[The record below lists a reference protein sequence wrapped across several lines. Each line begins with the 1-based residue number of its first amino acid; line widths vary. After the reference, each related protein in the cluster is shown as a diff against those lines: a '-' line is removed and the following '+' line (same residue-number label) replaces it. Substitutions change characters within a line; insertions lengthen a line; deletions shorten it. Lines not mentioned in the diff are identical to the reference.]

1 MKKSKDS
8 NDITLKENKIE
19 KYIQSITKNKKVLL
33 IMIVLLLAIF
43 SVLMASNQEIRK
55 NVIQAFN
62 GEIQNAEEDEK
73 IEVYENGS
81 AILTDDAAI
90 ITSASVANR
99 TTGTA
104 PFDTDDEP
112 GNDSSE
118 DNNIVRSFDTV
129 SWTIEATMDLKE
141 GEGVD
146 SITGGRINIEATL
159 PEECANVMKWDLESM
174 QWLEGSGSVSE
185 DGRTLTGSYTMG
197 EETTTIPGKQNLELI
212 LQVYGA
218 KNGTN
223 IEPEIKMWLDGNT
236 EEEKKVVEIESI
248 VVSAA
253 EKFNVELQRNGE
265 LQKEIDVEMG
275 EETVRGRVYGYSLV
289 YQLYNDQGLEKGL
302 KGVQYPESNT
312 MTLDVNLKLEKVNA
326 SNSNDVQDITETS
339 TPILYNYDLNRISS
353 IEGNIPNRPMNIGN
367 NANYNPSVPLG
378 ELSSTGSEYGC
389 YDSGSVVME
398 QDKNKIKVTINDYQ
412 FNGEFPHYGNSGKP
426 GAKYGENVG
435 CFSSIY
441 FMIFVPYTE
450 ESSEEGY
457 NYYLTVEDSN
467 LQVVDEEEQVQ
478 EIVQMVTTDDTS
490 RYQHRLALEGSYD
503 RFHWLTSKFG
513 GYFGTDGLYT
523 NYMQGDAKAEIKQQ
537 FIYNVE
543 LSTGSNN
550 DLKDDIYDANLL
562 MKFDGEAFN
571 ISEIDGKVWDDDYQL
586 INASNTK
593 MEFNMI
599 YAAKP
604 DGTNWIDDAEMQA
617 AE

>member
-1 MKKSKDS
+1 MRKRKETDKNKNCESLEAVTHTHTHKAFIKKKQRDNQT
-8 NDITLKENKIE
+8 NDGIRLFDRENDTLKKKASENRDESRGESMVKKNR
-19 KYIQSITKNKKVLL
+19 KYVII
-33 IMIVLLLAIF
+33 LAIILVGILATF
-43 SVLMASNQEIRK
+43 LIASNQEIRK

-62 GEIQNAEEDEK
+62 GEIQNAEENEK
-73 IEVYENGS
+73 VEAYADGS
-81 AILTDDAAI
+81 ALLSDDPAI
-90 ITSASVANR
+90 ITSASVVSR
-99 TTGTA
+99 KTGTA

-159 PEECANVMKWDLESM
+159 PEECANVMKWDVESM
-174 QWLEGSGSVSE
+174 QWLEGSGVVSE
-185 DGRTLTGSYTMG
+185 DGRTLTGRYTMG

-223 IEPEIKMWLDGNT
+223 IQPEIKIWLEGNT
-236 EEEKKVVEIESI
+236 EEEKQTVEVEN
-248 VVSAA
+248 VMVSAT
-253 EKFNVELQRNGE
+253 EKYNVELTRNAN
-265 LQKEIDVEMG
+265 LQKEIDVEMD

-289 YQLYNDQGLEKGL
+289 YQLYNDEGVEKGL

-339 TPILYNYDLNRISS
+339 TPILYNYDLNKINNT
-353 IEGNIPNRPMNIGN
+353 EGKIPNRPMNICYI
-367 NANYNPSVPLG
+367 ANYDPTVPLG
-378 ELSSTGSEYGC
+378 KLSSTGSKYGC

-412 FNGEFPHYGNSGKP
+412 FNGEFPHYDNSEEP

-450 ESSEEGY
+450 ESSEEEQTENSGE
-457 NYYLTVEDSN
+457 NSGAESEENSECQEESN
-467 LQVVDEEEQVQ
+467 EKE
-478 EIVQMVTTDDTS
+478 
-490 RYQHRLALEGSYD
+490 
-503 RFHWLTSKFG
+503 
-513 GYFGTDGLYT
+513 
-523 NYMQGDAKAEIKQQ
+523 
-537 FIYNVE
+537 
-543 LSTGSNN
+543 
-550 DLKDDIYDANLL
+550 
-562 MKFDGEAFN
+562 
-571 ISEIDGKVWDDDYQL
+571 
-586 INASNTK
+586 SNTNSK
-593 MEFNMI
+593 N
-599 YAAKP
+599 KSK
-604 DGTNWIDDAEMQA
+604 
-617 AE
+617 